1 MSETP
6 EARSALPE
14 KKRGHLSRPRKHI
27 LEPVKNGHT
36 PENVA
41 PAAPMLPDIAESET
55 VKLAASNLNG
65 KTRQQDRKSA
75 SSSLSNGHHVIAETE
90 TIKLAAS
97 NLNGKTRQ
105 QDGKSAS
112 SAPSNGH
119 QVIAETET
127 IKLASAPE
135 TTGKTRGRRAQVS
148 QQILVRA
155 VYPLRQ
161 LNRLRRYSLPLF
173 AIVLFVPLI
182 VLLLGGILEDVQLQQ
197 PFDNLYT
204 VDALSGAATGQLPI
218 TTPVLPLAADDQ
230 GSLLSVTT
238 SQHLQQLAAYSLSG
252 ALQWHT
258 LTTPYAFSVP
268 ALSSHPGSVL
278 VVAGAQLP
286 PVTGIGAAPMRPLA
300 LYQVKRA
307 TGAVIWQKTLVQASD
322 QAVATILGADQ
333 RAVYVATVLT
343 GSSASAARP
352 VVVLQAISQD
362 SGVVIW
368 SVAGPT
374 SANDAFQDAGHLLL
388 SGSTVF
394 WQVAG
399 SIYAINAAQGQVQ
412 WSHLIPENGSQ
423 ELLAEESHMLVVGNT
438 LIIERAVLYHALN
451 VASGNEQWDIS
462 NPGQPY
468 SGQPG
473 NSGFAAAGNT
483 LLFYGGGQIVAIDAE
498 TRQVLWTQKQ
508 LDSVQNVVV
517 ASDGKLVYVVLT
529 DSVEGSQ
536 PAQALVALDIQN
548 GGARWTFQS
557 SNQISFLSLLPGGFA
572 YTGHVL
578 LTAVCLSQQA
588 PCAQPLLYAL
598 NPASGAILWKIGGN
612 SISAVTISSAGNALL
627 FQRQSTGWLD
637 LTTRFKS

>member
-6 EARSALPE
+6 EARSSLPE
-14 KKRGHLSRPRKHI
+14 KQRGHLPRPRKHT
-27 LEPVKNGHT
+27 LEPVRNGQT
-36 PENVA
+36 LEDVA
-41 PAAPMLPDIAESET
+41 PNIAETET
-55 VKLAASNLNG
+55 VKLAAPG
-65 KTRQQDRKSA
+65 
-75 SSSLSNGHHVIAETE
+75 
-90 TIKLAAS
+90 
-97 NLNGKTRQ
+97 LNGKTRQ

-119 QVIAETET
+119 QALEESETV
-127 IKLASAPE
+127 KLAAAPE
-135 TTGKTRGRRAQVS
+135 TASQPSGRRAQIS
-148 QQILVRA
+148 QQMLVRA

-161 LNRLRRYSLPLF
+161 LNRLRRHSRPLF

-182 VLLLGGILEDVQLQQ
+182 ILLLGGVLEYAQLQQ
-197 PFDNLYT
+197 PFNNLYS
-204 VDALSGAATGQLPI
+204 VDALSGATLGQLPI
-218 TTPVLPLAADDQ
+218 TTPVQPLAADDQ
-230 GSLLSVTT
+230 GSLLSITA
-238 SQHLQQLAAYSLSG
+238 SQHLQQLAAYSLNG

-278 VVAGAQLP
+278 VAAGEHLP
-286 PVTGIGAAPMRPLA
+286 SAPGSGNAPMHPLA

-333 RAVYVATVLT
+333 RAVYVATVQT
-343 GSSASAARP
+343 GSRASAARP

-362 SGVVIW
+362 SGAVIW

-374 SANDAFQDAGHLLL
+374 AANDALQDAGHLLL
-388 SGSTVF
+388 SGSTAF

-399 SIYAINAAQGQVQ
+399 NIYAINAVQGQLQ
-412 WSHLIPENGSQ
+412 WSHLIPENGNQ

-438 LIIERAVLYHALN
+438 LIIERAVLYHALD
-451 VASGNEQWDIS
+451 VASGNEQWDVS
-462 NPGQPY
+462 NPGQQY

-473 NSGFAAAGNT
+473 NSGITAAGNT
-483 LLFYGGGQIVAIDAE
+483 LLLYGGGEIVALDAA

-517 ASDGKLVYVVLT
+517 ASDGKLVYVVLI

-536 PAQALVALDIQN
+536 PAQALVALDVQN
-548 GGARWTFQS
+548 GGARWTFQPS
-557 SNQISFLSLLPGGFA
+557 VQMSFLSLLPGGFA

-578 LTAVCLSQQA
+578 LTAICLSQQTS
-588 PCAQPLLYAL
+588 CAQPFLYAL
-598 NPASGAILWKIGGN
+598 NPTNGAIVWKVGGN
-612 SISAVTISSAGNALL
+612 SISAITISSAGAVLL